1 MTDEKFPHKVGW
13 IGTGRMG
20 FALASRLLD
29 AGVDLWAYNRTRS
42 KAEPLEEK
50 GAKVVD
56 TPAELGD
63 RDIVFSM
70 VAGPEDVLAVTL
82 GDEGVLSGQTRPEIL
97 VDATT
102 IDPATSQE
110 LARRAGDLGTA
121 VLAAPVSGTPKVVKS
136 GQLASVVSG
145 PKDAWE
151 VARPYVELFGRKSPY
166 VGDGDHARLVKI

>member
-1 MTDEKFPHKVGW
+1 MVDGKLPHKVGW

-29 AGVDLWAYNRTRS
+29 AGVDLWAYNRSRS
-42 KAEPLEEK
+42 KAERLEEE

-56 TPAELGD
+56 TPAQLGE

-82 GDEGVLSGQTRPEIL
+82 GDEGVLSGEVRPQMI

-102 IDPATSQE
+102 I
-110 LARRAGDLGTA
+110 
-121 VLAAPVSGTPKVVKS
+121 
-136 GQLASVVSG
+136 
-145 PKDAWE
+145 
-151 VARPYVELFGRKSPY
+151 
-166 VGDGDHARLVKI
+166 